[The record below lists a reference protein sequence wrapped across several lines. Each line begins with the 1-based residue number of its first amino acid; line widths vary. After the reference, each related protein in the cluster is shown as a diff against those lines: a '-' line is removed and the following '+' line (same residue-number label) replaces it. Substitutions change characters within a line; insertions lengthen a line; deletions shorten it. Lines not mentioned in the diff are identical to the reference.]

1 MLYPYLIELRL
12 REDVRTVT
20 KKLIYDIYNK
30 FGVRGA
36 VRNRPVPHVS
46 LFGPFD
52 TKSVKEIIEIMRRI
66 GNNYSSLDYEVSGF
80 GYFERKKWSL
90 FIPRNK
96 KHAIY
101 LKINPDSNLLNF
113 RSNLAKELIPKTKS
127 KNIDIDSDSNFKFHA
142 TLAMKDI
149 HQKFDNIWNYLKT
162 YHIKSKGVC
171 YRITLLKNSKILC
184 EYDFVQKRILNR
196 RVALSRKGWKLT
208 EKLLGDQDDD
218 DTQFW

>member
-1 MLYPYLIELRL
+1 MSYPYLIELRL
-12 REDVRTVT
+12 REDVRNVT
-20 KKLIYDIYNK
+20 KKLIFDIYNN

-36 VRNRPVPHVS
+36 VRKRPVPHVS

-52 TKSVKEIIEIMRRI
+52 TKSIHDVIDIMRRV
-66 GNNYSSLDYEVSGF
+66 GNKYSSLDYEVSGF

-90 FIPRNK
+90 FIPRNQ

-113 RSNLAKELIPKTKS
+113 RSELAQELIPKTKS

-149 HQKFDNIWNYLKT
+149 HHKFDDIWNYLKT
-162 YHIKSKGVC
+162 YHIKAKGIC
-171 YRITLLKNSKILC
+171 YRITLLRTSKIIC
-184 EYDFVQKRILNR
+184 EYDFVQKKILNR
-196 RVALSRKGWKLT
+196 RVALSRRGWKLT
-208 EKLLGDQDDD
+208 EKLLSDPDDD
-218 DTQFW
+218 DTQIW